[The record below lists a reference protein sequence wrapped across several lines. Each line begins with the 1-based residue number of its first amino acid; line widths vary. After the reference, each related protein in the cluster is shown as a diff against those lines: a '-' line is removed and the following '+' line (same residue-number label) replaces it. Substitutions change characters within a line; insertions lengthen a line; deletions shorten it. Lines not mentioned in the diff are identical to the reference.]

1 MSIFKSYLDQD
12 YEQIKQQLLDSGK
25 LFEGILFIY

>member
-25 LFEGILFIY
+25 LFEGFLFIY